1 MIQMIT
7 ANKARAKTEFA
18 MSVNEYIGSFNEA
31 IEYRTSLREDHMKVQ
46 KEPRMNIG
54 QWNMFI
60 DMIEDAGY
68 RIVKHDNVTIE
79 VYW

>member
-7 ANKARAKTEFA
+7 ANQARAKTEFA
-18 MSVNEYIGSFNEA
+18 MSVNEYISSFNEA
-31 IEYRTSLREDHMKVQ
+31 IEYRTSLREDRMKVQ
-46 KEPRMNIG
+46 KESRMSIG
-54 QWNMFI
+54 QWNMFV

-68 RIVKHDNVTIE
+68 RIVKHDNITIE

>member
-18 MSVNEYIGSFNEA
+18 MSINEYISYFNQGVEEETRKGRVSM
-31 IEYRTSLREDHMKVQ
+31 IVEIFKD
-46 KEPRMNIG
+46 MNIG
-54 QWNMFI
+54 QWNLFI
-60 DMIEDAGY
+60 DMIKQAGY
-68 RIVKHDNVTIE
+68 RIVDLHAGKIE

>member
-1 MIQMIT
+1 MIKMIT
-7 ANKARAKTEFA
+7 ADKARAKTEFA

-31 IEYRTSLREDHMKVQ
+31 IEYRTSLREDRMKVQ
-46 KEPRMNIG
+46 KDPRMNIG